1 MKKRAS
7 ERALANFFSFGV
19 YNSSVSDQIVGNAV
33 VEYGAFVK
41 WYLRIERNRRK
52 GEKSGGLV

>member
-33 VEYGAFVK
+33 VEYGALVK
-41 WYLRIERNRRK
+41 
-52 GEKSGGLV
+52 